1 MKKLNN
7 KIIFG
12 FISFFYLICN
22 FIWWKINSPVIPMDV
37 SALHFC
43 DIFQNQ
49 WLYFNAPLLTWI
61 MKTSFFFFGKEYFD
75 LQIIAVNYLFFLTG
89 LYFIYKIGAEL
100 KDKETGNIAMILFA
114 LTPAVYG
121 MSRQYGHQEY
131 HVMTAMAVN
140 IYCLIKLNFFENR
153 KWSIL
158 YGITVGLGLLVKDE
172 FLPYFFTPW
181 LYAVIKSLSE
191 KAEIKKV
198 INILIT
204 IVAGSLIAGCHY
216 FRSEIIYKVLNEPI
230 FATKSVFSFDSL
242 KVLTFGLSN
251 EIFSP
256 ILFVLVLFALIWSV
270 KYCKSQNKY
279 ILLLWFFV
287 PWLIIMFMPHH
298 KLAEYGVP
306 FVPAL
311 ILLVSMFISNLK
323 YKKILMI
330 VIMLICVAQYMFFSY
345 AAGIDKT
352 SNSIYFNKYNL
363 VYYDK
368 DKANLVINL
377 IDYINK
383 NFKEYNILF
392 EDLPYFD
399 PIDRYS
405 IISCLLLNNISFAID
420 DALTETKVGKF
431 DIIVFV
437 GKYRTVEERVSEAID
452 LFEYPEKNYDYVY
465 KSINDYFVE
474 RQKKINEKFY
484 IFDEFYLDKSNKED
498 VKVVILKNKDLV

>member
-12 FISFFYLICN
+12 FISFFYLIGN
-22 FIWWKINSPVIPMDV
+22 FVWWKINTPIIPMDV

-43 DIFQNQ
+43 DVFQNQ
-49 WLYFNAPLLTWI
+49 YLYFNAPLLTWI
-61 MKTSFFFFGKEYFD
+61 MKGIFFLFGKEYFD
-75 LQIIAVNYLFFLTG
+75 LEITTVNYFFFLTA
-89 LYFIYKIGAEL
+89 LYFIYKIGVEL
-100 KDKETGNIAMILFA
+100 KDKETGNIAMILFG

-121 MSRQYGHQEY
+121 LSRQYGHQDW
-131 HVMTAMAVN
+131 HVMVAMVAN
-140 IYCLIKLNFFENR
+140 IYCLIKLNFFKNR

-158 YGITVGLGLLVKDE
+158 YGITVGLGLLIKDE

-181 LYAVIKSLSE
+181 LYVVIKSLAE
-191 KAEIKKV
+191 KIEIKKV

-204 IVAGSLIAGCHY
+204 IAVGSLIAGCHY
-216 FRSEIIYKVLNEPI
+216 FRYEIIYKIFNEPV
-230 FATKSVFSFDSL
+230 FATKSVFSLESL

-251 EIFSP
+251 EILSP
-256 ILFVLVLFALIWSV
+256 IIFILVLFGIFWFL
-270 KYCKSQNKY
+270 KYYKSQNKY
-279 ILLLWFFV
+279 IFVLWIVV

-311 ILLVSMFISNLK
+311 ILLVSLFVSELK
-323 YKKILMI
+323 YKNILLTVITVVCI
-330 VIMLICVAQYMFFSY
+330 VQYIIFSY

-352 SNSIYFNKYNL
+352 SNNMYFNKYNL

-368 DKANLVINL
+368 DKAKLVINL
-377 IDYINK
+377 VDYIDENLK
-383 NFKEYNILF
+383 GYNILF

-405 IISCLLLNNISFAID
+405 IISCLLLKNISFAID
-420 DALTETKVGKF
+420 DALTETRTEKF

-465 KSINDYFVE
+465 NSINDYFVE

-484 IFDEFYLDKSNKED
+484 VSDEFYLDKSNKEE